1 MDAADDALLAEHL
14 AWLRLNGAGP
24 VTVAA
29 RAGALAR
36 MAGLLGCPLLEA
48 SPDALLAWRAG
59 LQLAPNSVLSYLSH
73 ARQFYAWA
81 AAEGFLAASPA
92 TGLPAPRRPRQIPRP
107 IAEDDLMLALAAA
120 PPRIRPWLVLAGWAG
135 LRAKEIALLRREHV
149 LEGRPVPTLRVAH
162 DATKGYTERLVPMST
177 FVLGELRPLLPKYG
191 WVFLRLDGR
200 PGPLLPARVS
210 HLANAHLHD
219 CGTTSTL
226 HSLRHRFAT
235 QAYAASRDLR
245 AVQEL
250 LGHAGPEQT
259 AGYAAY
265 HPAAAAAAVEAIPS
279 PFARE
284 LRVISGGCT

>member
-1 MDAADDALLAEHL
+1 MGDAEAIAAHL

-29 RAGALAR
+29 RSGALAR
-36 MAGLLGCPLLEA
+36 MGVLLGCPLLEA
-48 SPDALLAWRAG
+48 SPEALLAWRAG

-81 AAEGFLAASPA
+81 AAEGLLDANPA
-92 TGLPAPRRPRQIPRP
+92 KGLPGPRRPRQVPRP

-120 PPRIRPWLVLAGWAG
+120 PARIRPWLVLAGWAG
-135 LRAKEIALLRREHV
+135 LRCKEIALLRREHV
-149 LEGRPVPTLRVAH
+149 LEGWPVPVIRVAH

-177 FVLGELRPLLPKYG
+177 FVAGELRPLLPKRG
-191 WVFLRLDGR
+191 WVFPRLDGR

-235 QAYAASRDLR
+235 QAYATGRDLR

-250 LGHAGPEQT
+250 LGHADPAQT

-265 HPAAAAAAVEAIPS
+265 DAAAAAAAVEAIPA
-279 PFARE
+279 PGFPRE
-284 LRVISGGCT
+284 LRVVGGCT

>member
-1 MDAADDALLAEHL
+1 MGDQEAIAAHL

-24 VTVAA
+24 LTVTA
-29 RAGALAR
+29 REGALAR
-36 MAGLLGCPLLEA
+36 MAFLMGCPLLEA
-48 SPDALLAWRAG
+48 SADALLAWRAG

-81 AAEGFLAASPA
+81 AAEGLLDGSPA
-92 TGLPAPRRPRQIPRP
+92 KGIPAPRRPRQIPRP
-107 IAEDDLMLALAAA
+107 IAEDDLMLALATA
-120 PPRIRPWLVLAGWAG
+120 PARIRPWLVLAGWAG

-149 LEGRPVPTLRVAH
+149 LEGRPVPILRVAH
-162 DATKGYTERLVPMST
+162 DATKGYTERLVPIST
-177 FVLGELRPLLPKYG
+177 FVAGELRPLLPRNG
-191 WVFLRLDGR
+191 WVFPRLDGR

-210 HLANAHLHD
+210 HVANAHLHD

-250 LGHAGPEQT
+250 LGHAAPETT

-265 HPAAAAAAVEAIPS
+265 HPAAAAAAVEAIPA
-279 PFARE
+279 PIPRE
-284 LRVISGGCT
+284 LRVIEGGCT

>member
-149 LEGRPVPTLRVAH
+149 LEGRPVPILRVAH